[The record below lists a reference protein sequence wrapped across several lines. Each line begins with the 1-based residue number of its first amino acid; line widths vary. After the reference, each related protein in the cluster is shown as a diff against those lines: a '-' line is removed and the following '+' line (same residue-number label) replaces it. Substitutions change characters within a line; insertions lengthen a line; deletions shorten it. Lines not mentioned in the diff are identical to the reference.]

1 MESIRNLFFFRGSRG
16 WKAVSQ
22 ILSVGGV
29 AHVQPRLGKLR
40 FRWSKQDIFEHWK
53 NCRDGVSNQ
62 ENPKLVGTIIC
73 SKQKP
78 GGVFFFV
85 LDSHQKK
92 HNLSHRNYQKNPHRR
107 KMAFCLRS
115 VCAFVVLDVERKVGL
130 VGDTSMLRWRF
141 VGNLKLDTL
150 LETNIAPEN
159 GWLEY

>member
-1 MESIRNLFFFRGSRG
+1 MRIPSLTNQDDSWKVSGTFFFFRGSRG

-78 GGVFFFV
+78 GGVFF
-85 LDSHQKK
+85 LYWIAIKRNTIYHTETTKK
-92 HNLSHRNYQKNPHRR
+92 THT
-107 KMAFCLRS
+107 
-115 VCAFVVLDVERKVGL
+115 VG
-130 VGDTSMLRWRF
+130 RWRF
-141 VGNLKLDTL
+141 VWGPFAPSWCWMWKGRLVWLVTPRCWGEDL
-150 LETNIAPEN
+150 LVT
-159 GWLEY
+159 